1 MKLSRVFFVAGVVA
15 TVGATGAIQAANADS
30 KKFEVKAA
38 NYDPDKTHTVTS
50 QWTKGLGLDD
60 NNGKNNRKGLLLSKN
75 APTATNSAA
84 GANIR
89 GVKGIVLTELG
100 FDVRDG
106 SHCSGGAPRFDVI
119 TVEDPTTVH
128 FIGAC
133 TNGTVTA
140 NTPVAGWSRV
150 RFNPANGANAFPSI
164 PAGQHVSVMDITF
177 DEGTDTAG
185 GMPGLAVIDNI
196 DINGTLVGSGNNSN
210 NSGN

>member
-1 MKLSRVFFVAGVVA
+1 MKLNRLFLVAGVVA

-50 QWTKGLGLDD
+50 QWTKNLGLDD

-100 FDVRDG
+100 YDVRDG
-106 SHCSGGAPRFDVI
+106 SHCSGGAPRFDVV
-119 TVEDPTTVH
+119 TVEDPGTVH

-133 TNGTVTA
+133 TNGTVTP

-150 RFNPANGANAFPSI
+150 RFDPANPHNAFPPI

-196 DINGTLVGSGNNSN
+196 DINGKLIGSGNNS
-210 NSGN
+210 GD

>member
-1 MKLSRVFFVAGVVA
+1 MKLVKLLAVAGTLAMVSGTVVM
-15 TVGATGAIQAANADS
+15 QAANAES

-38 NYDPDKTHTVTS
+38 NFDPDKTHTVTS
-50 QWTKGLGLDD
+50 QWVKNLGLDD
-60 NNGKNNRKGLLLSKN
+60 NNGKKNRKGLLLSKN

-100 FDVRDG
+100 YDVRDG

-119 TVEDPTTVH
+119 TVEEPLVTH
-128 FIGAC
+128 FVGAC
-133 TNGTVTA
+133 TNGTQTP
-140 NTPVAGWSRV
+140 NTPVSGWTRV
-150 RFNPANGANAFPSI
+150 RFNPTNPANFFPPI
-164 PAGQHVSVMDITF
+164 PAGEHVSFMDITF

-196 DINGTLVGSGNNSN
+196 DINGTLVGSGNNS
-210 NSGN
+210 GD

>member
-1 MKLSRVFFVAGVVA
+1 MKLVKLLAVAGMLASVSA
-15 TVGATGAIQAANADS
+15 TVAIQAATADA

-50 QWTKGLGLDD
+50 QWVKNLGLDD

-89 GVKGIVLTELG
+89 GVKGIMLTELG
-100 FDVRDG
+100 YDVRDG

-119 TVEDPTTVH
+119 TVEDPNTVH
-128 FIGAC
+128 FVGAC
-133 TNGTVTA
+133 TNGTVTP

-150 RFNPANGANAFPSI
+150 RFSPTNPANFFPPI
-164 PAGQHVSVMDITF
+164 PAGQHVSFMDITF

-196 DINGTLVGSGNNSN
+196 DINGTLVGSGNNS
-210 NSGN
+210 GD

>member
-1 MKLSRVFFVAGVVA
+1 MRLSKLFFVAGVAA
-15 TVGATGAIQAANADS
+15 TVGATGAMQAANADS

-38 NYDPDKTHTVTS
+38 NYDPGKTHTVTS
-50 QWTKGLGLDD
+50 QWTKNLGLDD
-60 NNGKNNRKGLLLSKN
+60 NNGKKNRKGLLLSKN

-84 GANIR
+84 GATIR

-100 FDVRDG
+100 YDVRDG

-119 TVEDPTTVH
+119 TVEDPTVVH
-128 FIGAC
+128 FVGAC
-133 TNGTVTA
+133 TNGTVTP

-150 RFNPANGANAFPSI
+150 RFDPANGANTFPPI

-196 DINGTLVGSGNNSN
+196 DINGTLVGSGNNS
-210 NSGN
+210 GD